1 METKLPL
8 EKELEPIFL
17 DKFPAFPDE
26 VKEFL
31 VKFGPYLLLVGALLG
46 IFALIAAYGVVGGR
60 EIYGIGLTAYGGA
73 GIQLWLGM
81 AITLGVMVLYLLA
94 FKPLRERKKQ
104 GWNLLYYALLLNLLS
119 SLIQVKVF
127 AVIFGAV
134 IGFWVLFQ
142 IRDKYS
148 SGIFK

>member
-8 EKELEPIFL
+8 EKELEPLFL
-17 DKFPAFPDE
+17 EKFPTFPDE

-31 VKFGPYLLLVGALLG
+31 VKYGPYLMLIGAILG
-46 IFALIAAYGVVGGR
+46 IFALIGAFGVLGGT
-60 EIYGIGLTAYGGA
+60 EVYGIGLSAYGGA
-73 GIQLWLGM
+73 GIQFWIGM
-81 AITLGVMVLYLLA
+81 AITVGVMILYLLA
-94 FKPLRERKKQ
+94 FKPLRERKKE
-104 GWNLLYYALLLNLLS
+104 GWNLIYYALLLNLLS
-119 SLIQVKVF
+119 SLIQLHIF
-127 AVIFGAV
+127 GVIFGAV

>member
-1 METKLPL
+1 MEPKLPL

-31 VKFGPYLLLVGALLG
+31 VKYGPFLMLIGAILG
-46 IFALIAAYGVVGGR
+46 ISALIGAYGVLGGS
-60 EIYGIGLTAYGGA
+60 EIYGLGLSAYGGA
-73 GIQLWLGM
+73 GIQLWIGM
-81 AITLGVMVLYLLA
+81 AITLGVMILYLLA

-119 SLIQVKVF
+119 SIIQF
-127 AVIFGAV
+127 HIFGAIFTAV

-148 SGIFK
+148 SGIF